1 LLPPKKNRADVLE
14 YTAAMGKLAQ
24 RILSILAAGL
34 GVNRD
39 QFNRY
44 FREESTS
51 VLRINHYP
59 PCPHPDKIEGLDEH
73 RDPTLITIL
82 HQDDVGGLQILKDG
96 KWVGIQPNPKTFIVN
111 IGDILMV
118 SLPSFF
124 FLLHVSSPPTFLD
137 YPPSVCNAK
146 RTFKITSL
154 FWSFL
159 GFSYTQ
165 TCINTLN
172 FCELL

>member
-1 LLPPKKNRADVLE
+1 
-14 YTAAMGKLAQ
+14 MGKLAQ

-34 GVNRD
+34 GLNHD
-39 QFNRY
+39 QFKRY

-96 KWVGIQPNPKTFIVN
+96 KWVGIHPNPQTFIVN

-124 FLLHVSSPPTFLD
+124 FLLDVSSPPTFLD
-137 YPPSVCNAK
+137 YPPLACNAQDLQDHK
-146 RTFKITSL
+146 FVL
-154 FWSFL
+154 
-159 GFSYTQ
+159 
-165 TCINTLN
+165 
-172 FCELL
+172 ELPWFFIHTDLHQHTEHLWIICDV